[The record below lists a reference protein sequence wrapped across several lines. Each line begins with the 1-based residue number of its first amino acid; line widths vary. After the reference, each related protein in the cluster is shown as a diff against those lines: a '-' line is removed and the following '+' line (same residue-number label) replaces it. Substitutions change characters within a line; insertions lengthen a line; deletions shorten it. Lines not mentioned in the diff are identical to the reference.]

1 MDIAEAL
8 RFVAQHRR
16 GVLATRRRSGAIQMS
31 PVSPGVDA
39 ERRVIITSRETA
51 YKVLNLR
58 RDARA
63 SLCVFTDAFHGLGW
77 VQIDG
82 EAEILSLP
90 EAMEPLV
97 DWHRRVK
104 GEHRDWNEY
113 RKTMEAQR
121 RVLLRIVVERAG
133 PDHKG

>member
-1 MDIAEAL
+1 VDITEAL
-8 RFVAQHRR
+8 KFLAQHHR
-16 GVLATRRRSGAIQMS
+16 GVLSTRRRSGAIQMS

-39 ERRVIITSRETA
+39 DGRVIITSRETA
-51 YKVLNLR
+51 YKILNLR
-58 RDARA
+58 RDPRA

-82 EAEILSLP
+82 RAEILSLP
-90 EAMEPLV
+90 DAMEPLV

-104 GEHRDWNEY
+104 GEHRDWSEY

-121 RVLLRIVVERAG
+121 RVLLRITVERAG
-133 PDHKG
+133 PDRKG

>member
-8 RFVAQHRR
+8 KFLALHHR
-16 GVLATRRRSGAIQMS
+16 GVLATHRRGGGIQLS
-31 PVSPGVDA
+31 PVSPAVDA
-39 ERRVIITSRETA
+39 EGRVIITSRETA
-51 YKVLNLR
+51 YKIKNLR
-58 RDARA
+58 RDPRA
-63 SLCVFTDAFHGLGW
+63 SVCVFTDAFHGSGW

-82 EAEILSLP
+82 RAEILSLP

-113 RKTMEAQR
+113 RRTMETQR
-121 RVLLRIVVERAG
+121 RVLLRIYIEHAG
-133 PDHKG
+133 PDRKG

>member
-1 MDIAEAL
+1 VDAGEAL
-8 RFVAQHRR
+8 KFIAQHRR
-16 GVLATRRRSGAIQMS
+16 GVLATHRQSGGIQLS

-39 ERRVIITSRETA
+39 AGRVIITSRETA
-51 YKVLNLR
+51 YKIKNLR
-58 RDARA
+58 RDPRA

-82 EAEILSLP
+82 RAEILSLP
-90 EAMEPLV
+90 DAMEPLI

-113 RKTMEAQR
+113 RRTMETQR
-121 RVLLRIVVERAG
+121 RVLLRIAVEHAG
-133 PDHKG
+133 PDKKG